1 MILYVNG
8 DSNSA
13 GTEVDIK
20 QSWPRLLQQKL
31 GFNLINQARSGDSN
45 PGILRT
51 TRDFLNRTE
60 TENMLVIIGWTSWE
74 REEWKYDGS
83 YYSVNASGKDSVPPE
98 LVDSYKNWVLEQ
110 DDSARFKKSKILHQ
124 EIFELHQTLQAKKIP
139 HLFFNALMPF
149 QHETLTDNSSKFN
162 WGTNYLEPYN
172 NDYAYYWFLK
182 QQGYEPTAGN
192 HYREPAQ
199 RCWADFLYNYIQQHQ
214 II

>member
-31 GFNLINQARSGDSN
+31 DCDLINHARPGDSN
-45 PGILRT
+45 PGILRIT
-51 TRDFLNRTE
+51 KNFLDRTE
-60 TENMLVIIGWTSWE
+60 TEKILVIIGWTSWE
-74 REEWKYDGS
+74 REEWESDGS

-98 LVDSYKNWVLEQ
+98 LVDRYKNWVLEQ
-110 DDSARFKKSKILHQ
+110 NDLARFKKSKILHQ
-124 EIFELHQTLQAKKIP
+124 KIFELHQTLLDKRIP

-149 QHETLTDNSSKFN
+149 QHETLTDNSSRFH
-162 WGTNYLEPYN
+162 WGTNYIEPYN

-182 QQGYEPTAGN
+182 RQGYELTASN
-192 HYREPAQ
+192 HHQEPAQ
-199 RCWADFLYNYIQQHQ
+199 QFWADFLYQHIQQHQ